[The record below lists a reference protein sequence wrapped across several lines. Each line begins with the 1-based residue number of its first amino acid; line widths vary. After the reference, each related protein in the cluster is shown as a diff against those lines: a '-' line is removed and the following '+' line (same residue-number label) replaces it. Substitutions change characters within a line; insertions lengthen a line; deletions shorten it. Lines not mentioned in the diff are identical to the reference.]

1 MLAKPSPS
9 QAHPSGRCAPPK
21 APRALRRGLTACVLL
36 GAALGALL
44 LGRPA
49 LAFNKYLEIPP
60 EEEAK
65 DTRAYRYANLSNAE
79 VVAALEARA
88 IPYQRVPDVPGVRL
102 PIRLAGRMHG
112 VWIHSVLP
120 AEQRKT
126 TPFEILDGRLALA
139 LDDLCAILEA
149 HGFDEVVHFTM
160 YRPPHEGP
168 ARPGDY
174 QHRHPG
180 GMAIDLGA
188 VRKTTG
194 QWLAVGPHW
203 PAQLGAKTCGDG
215 GRELR
220 GRKGRELLSVAC
232 EAADLRIFHY
242 TLSPHFDEPHSDHLH
257 LEIKV
262 GVKWFLVN

>member
-1 MLAKPSPS
+1 LTLGLVLCPI
-9 QAHPSGRCAPPK
+9 QAA
-21 APRALRRGLTACVLL
+21 
-36 GAALGALL
+36 
-44 LGRPA
+44 
-49 LAFNKYLEIPP
+49 AFNKYLVIP
-60 EEEAK
+60 EETEAK
-65 DTRAYRYANLSNAE
+65 QSRAFYYANLSNAE
-79 VVAALEARA
+79 VVSALEARK
-88 IPYQRVPDVPGVRL
+88 IPYQRADEVPGVRL
-102 PIRLAGRMHG
+102 PIRLTGRLHG

-120 AEQRKT
+120 PEERKT

-139 LDDLCAILEA
+139 LDDLSAILEA

-160 YRPPHEGP
+160 YRPPHLGP
-168 ARPGDY
+168 ARPGEY

-188 VRKTTG
+188 ARKTTG

-203 PAQLGAKTCGDG
+203 PAEIGAKTCGPG

-232 EAADLRIFHY
+232 EASDLRIFHY
-242 TLSPHFDEPHSDHLH
+242 MLTPHFNEPHADHLH